1 MQDKSYVIRIKRK
14 PFFFAL
20 FVLILAIATPVLA
33 DYLGPDRTTTSSE
46 VDTYDYGVW
55 ARDNDKVPYC
65 LDKKGNKADDCIVCE
80 WKRKPGNACG
90 DATYSYKLGTKSE
103 VVETTV
109 NLDPATISSSLQ
121 NCNSNNG
128 WCTTLPTL
136 SLSGSEPISGYNIL
150 AVEGSLNGQTF
161 ACSGSTCD
169 VPLNEGNN
177 DFTFWALSSYGD
189 SSEMGTLSAKVDTV
203 SPALGLDIIATSG
216 SNGWYVSPAT
226 ITAIGSDS
234 TSGLS
239 SVFLSVDNGA
249 GISSTTLNE
258 GMYRI
263 VVQAEDNAGNIANST
278 TTISVDTTTPMI
290 DVSVNGTTGSNGWYS
305 SSMQVSATSNDA
317 TSGVASLESSLD
329 GGVYQAYT
337 SPFSF
342 ADGYHTV
349 QFKAVDKA
357 GNETET
363 SIQEFYVDT
372 IAPAVDLP
380 AQWEVN
386 DTITYKVQDD
396 GSGLFALRIVI
407 EDEDEK
413 FAKVAWDEAVSGKKF
428 KSEIIWDGKFKDGT
442 IAPPGEYLVWI
453 KASDAAGNERITLG
467 RVIVPQP
474 LASFSLI
481 QPSKSSGEIPTPP
494 ADRGK
499 RHHRRS
505 HQCLHRYCA
514 SASCDFPS
522 ATRDSHSNSLSCA

>member
-1 MQDKSYVIRIKRK
+1 
-14 PFFFAL
+14 
-20 FVLILAIATPVLA
+20 LAQIAP
-33 DYLGPDRTTTSSE
+33 PHESE

-55 ARDNDKVPYC
+55 ARDNDTVPYC
-65 LDKKGNKADDCIVCE
+65 LDKQGNKADDCIVCE

-90 DATYSYKLGTKSE
+90 DATYSYTLGSKIGGRGKDNQSC
-103 VVETTV
+103 
-109 NLDPATISSSLQ
+109 LPRSISSSLQ
-121 NCNSNNG
+121 S
-128 WCTTLPTL
+128 CTLEQRLVCLPLPTL
-136 SLSGSEPISGYNIL
+136 SLSGSEPIIGLQHPRRRRLIEWTNL
-150 AVEGSLNGQTF
+150 CLFRRQLHCAFERRAN
-161 ACSGSTCD
+161 D
-169 VPLNEGNN
+169 
-177 DFTFWALSSYGD
+177 DFTFWALSSWGD
-189 SSEMGTLSAKVDTV
+189 SSRAWELFSAKVDTV

-249 GISSTTLNE
+249 WISSTTLNE